1 MIVVLFGQPHCGKST
16 LANIL
21 TAKLPADNIDG
32 DDLRELFKN
41 KDYSREGRIKNLN
54 RASDIAHFINHKN
67 QGYSHVVLSLVYPYK
82 EARDYLNS
90 LLEDIVWVYLTYS
103 GERGRE
109 NFHVKDF
116 EIPTEEAILSLDTSK
131 LTVEECIN
139 KITDYAN
146 EKLLSKSGW
155 TVIV

>member
-1 MIVVLFGQPHCGKST
+1 MIIVLFGQPHCGKST

-32 DDLRELFKN
+32 DNLRELFLN

-54 RASDIAHFINHKN
+54 RASDIAHFLNYKN
-67 QGYSHVVLSLVYPYK
+67 QGYIHVVLSLVYPYK
-82 EARDYLNS
+82 ETREYLNA
-90 LLEDIVWVYLTYS
+90 LTNDIVWVYLTYE

-116 EIPTEEAILSLDTSK
+116 EIPEKETILHLDTSK
-131 LTVEECIN
+131 LSEKECID
-139 KITDYAN
+139 KILSYVG
-146 EKLLSKSGW
+146 EKN
-155 TVIV
+155 TR